1 MFNGAAIAF
10 FSFIGFDA
18 VATAAEEVVD
28 PARVMPLGILASLST
43 VTVIYVLMCVVLC
56 LMVPRAAIDTKATFA
71 AAFEYVGLPWAKYIV
86 ALGALMG
93 ECIMLYGYA
102 VRCHARACCCR
113 TNAVRRARR
122 ACLASR
128 DTGHALR
135 LLPHCVTMKGLAPR
149 PQRPSYQTTP
159 TRAYLLSYCFLLCM
173 LLQAS

>member
-93 ECIMLYGYA
+93 EC
-102 VRCHARACCCR
+102 RCC
-113 TNAVRRARR
+113 
-122 ACLASR
+122 
-128 DTGHALR
+128 TGTPYHVTPGRGCGSHKIAHALPEASVEAS
-135 LLPHCVTMKGLAPR
+135 LHCR
-149 PQRPSYQTTP
+149 QT
-159 TRAYLLSYCFLLCM
+159 
-173 LLQAS
+173 